1 MRQRVLEKRTHEL
14 DLPETGGLKLVVTWP
29 ETTGATEEAVFQ
41 EELDP
46 KQVNKYKPNPQH
58 PEL

>member
-1 MRQRVLEKRTHEL
+1 M
-14 DLPETGGLKLVVTWP
+14 PETGGLKLVVTWP